1 MTRIR
6 EPARES
12 STSRFSSPGRAKR
25 NSTPSFSRQAT
36 SNSVAFI
43 QDSQGTA
50 GSSHPAPAKPFHF
63 LDGRAWPR
71 CGSRFLQQQH
81 LEVPQPE
88 PGRVGDVVEV
98 MAGKLRQH
106 IPQRVVEDRKSTRLN
121 SSHRTISYAVFCL

>member
-12 STSRFSSPGRAKR
+12 STSRFSSPCRAKR
-25 NSTPSFSRQAT
+25 ISTPSFSRQAT

-43 QDSQGTA
+43 QNSQGTA
-50 GSSHPAPAKPFHF
+50 GSSHAAPAKA
-63 LDGRAWPR
+63 LDVADLRFWPR
-71 CGSRFLQQQH
+71 RGGRFLQQQH

-98 MAGKLRQH
+98 MAGELR
-106 IPQRVVEDRKSTRLN
+106 
-121 SSHRTISYAVFCL
+121 